1 MSPTNQAHASYAREI
16 YDNHRQLKLLK
27 GSLILYGD
35 GWHTLG
41 IVLREILS
49 CIQTLLYFCSAEAPF
64 RPAMSPPSTMS
75 ANNFWAHT
83 QPRSL
88 ATSKTS
94 IKSDSITIKREA
106 PSDPV
111 VISPVR
117 APVTPPQMEKPK
129 FVRPWEM
136 SPMKQ
141 RTAPI
146 STTPSCVPM
155 LPMMWSSTPYNM
167 HMYPWLESPSYGPSP
182 MPYGLLGAY
191 GQVMSPSYL
200 GSPRGRSHL
209 SVTPSDD
216 GVFQSFGDSSGGSA
230 VASPKEKDLQGK
242 GCRKH
247 LSPRAI
253 QLMEEWYRLNFN
265 HPYPTNET
273 IEYFALE
280 GSISV
285 VQVKKWMANKR
296 VRSFNTLSFNG
307 SIHPKR
313 LKRLQRMSLMRTT
326 TPRHVTQRDPIAT
339 LESYTA
345 LQLLNQWY
353 QEHSD
358 CPYPSESE
366 KEDLAKRCG
375 IQVSHLTL
383 WLENRRN
390 STPSPR
396 QSSTVCGYDDESM
409 FRDKVRVRNVSCR
422 LDFQQTETLV
432 HQYCH

>member
-1 MSPTNQAHASYAREI
+1 
-16 YDNHRQLKLLK
+16 
-27 GSLILYGD
+27 
-35 GWHTLG
+35 
-41 IVLREILS
+41 
-49 CIQTLLYFCSAEAPF
+49 
-64 RPAMSPPSTMS
+64 MSPPPVMS
-75 ANNFWAHT
+75 ANSFWAHM

-88 ATSKTS
+88 VTSGTS
-94 IKSDSITIKREA
+94 IKSEPITIKREA
-106 PSDPV
+106 PSDPI

-136 SPMKQ
+136 SPVKQ
-141 RTAPI
+141 RTAPV
-146 STTPSCVPM
+146 STPSCVPM

-167 HMYPWLESPSYGPSP
+167 HMYPWLESPPYPP
-182 MPYGLLGAY
+182 TPYGLLGAY
-191 GQVMSPSYL
+191 GQVMSPPSYL
-200 GSPRGRSHL
+200 DSPRGRTHHL
-209 SVTPSDD
+209 SATPSDD
-216 GVFQSFGDSSGGSA
+216 GMYQSFGDSSGGGA
-230 VASPKEKDLQGK
+230 VTSPKEKDMQGNK

-253 QLMEEWYRLNFN
+253 HLMEEWYRLNFN

-326 TPRHVTQRDPIAT
+326 TTPRHVTAQRDPMAT

-358 CPYPSESE
+358 CPYPSERE

-396 QSSTVCGYDDESM
+396 QSSTVCGYDNESL
-409 FRDKVRVRNVSCR
+409 FRDKARVRNVSCR
-422 LDFQQTETLV
+422 LDFQQTETMA